1 MDWKFTIE
9 LVVVLGVIALGA
21 RKGGIALGL
30 WGGVGVLILTVIF
43 REKPSA
49 PPIDVMLI
57 ILAVISAAAAME
69 AAGGIAWLVSVA
81 ERVIR
86 RFPQHITI
94 VAPLVAY
101 LFTFGAG
108 TGHIFYPLLPVIHDV
123 AHDNGIRPER
133 PIAVSTIASQQAIT
147 ASPVSAAMAAIIVIL
162 EPEGMTLLKIMA
174 IAVPATLTGVVIAAL
189 LSYRRGAELA
199 DDPVFQ
205 QRVRDGLVPP
215 IPVRGEVE
223 ADRAGELAT
232 TAVDAVEV
240 KVGSASTAATKSGS
254 AGSTTSTPSTTGA
267 GTPATTTATAMRPAK
282 GTTEAGS
289 KENERPGTG
298 RLSALI
304 FLVGVGSIVVLGAF
318 ESLRPA
324 FPNDKGVATPLS
336 MALTIQ
342 ITMLA
347 IAAIIM
353 LVCRVDIEAV
363 PRAATARSGFVA
375 LVGIFGLAWLG
386 QTLIDANEKTVVGG
400 LTNMVTAA
408 PWTFAIGLFLASVLL
423 FSQAAT
429 TRALLP
435 LGLALGLGG
444 PQLVAMWPA
453 VNGYFFLPTYGT
465 LIAAISFDRSG
476 TTRIGRFVLNH
487 SFMLPGLVATVG
499 SVAVGLLIARFF

>member
-1 MDWKFTIE
+1 
-9 LVVVLGVIALGA
+9 
-21 RKGGIALGL
+21 
-30 WGGVGVLILTVIF
+30 
-43 REKPSA
+43 
-49 PPIDVMLI
+49 
-57 ILAVISAAAAME
+57 
-69 AAGGIAWLVSVA
+69 
-81 ERVIR
+81 
-86 RFPQHITI
+86 
-94 VAPLVAY
+94 
-101 LFTFGAG
+101 
-108 TGHIFYPLLPVIHDV
+108 
-123 AHDNGIRPER
+123 
-133 PIAVSTIASQQAIT
+133 
-147 ASPVSAAMAAIIVIL
+147 
-162 EPEGMTLLKIMA
+162 
-174 IAVPATLTGVVIAAL
+174 
-189 LSYRRGAELA
+189 
-199 DDPVFQ
+199 
-205 QRVRDGLVPP
+205 
-215 IPVRGEVE
+215 
-223 ADRAGELAT
+223 
-232 TAVDAVEV
+232 
-240 KVGSASTAATKSGS
+240 
-254 AGSTTSTPSTTGA
+254 
-267 GTPATTTATAMRPAK
+267 MRPAK